1 MAKYITTTIEP
12 TGAARTTRVAYEHA
26 QGGRVYRRGDGT
38 HVIVRDDDA
47 SWPPYS
53 APADA
58 PADLAAAGWVEV
70 L

>member
-1 MAKYITTTIEP
+1 MKYITTTIEP
-12 TGAARTTRVAYEHA
+12 SGAERTARILYEHA
-26 QGGRVYRRGDGT
+26 QGGRIYRRPDGS
-38 HVIVRDDDA
+38 HVIVRPDDA

-53 APADA
+53 APLDA